1 MKIEK
6 LRKNSEFR
14 AVYRRG
20 RSFSNSILV
29 LYVFKNYKNKY
40 INRLGIS
47 VSKKVGC
54 SVVRNRVKRLIR
66 ESYRL
71 NKSRF
76 KPGYDFIF
84 IAIDF
89 LIYFVGACD
98 TTFDWTELRFVNVKL
113 INIIAKMKW

>member
-14 AVYRRG
+14 AVYRKG

-29 LYVFKNYKNKY
+29 LYVFKNYKNKD

-54 SVVRNRVKRLIR
+54 SVVRNRVKRLTR

-71 NKSRF
+71 NKYRF
-76 KPGYDFIF
+76 KTGYDFIF
-84 IAIDF
+84 IARTTINGSSYLEVEKNLID
-89 LIYFVGACD
+89 L
-98 TTFDWTELRFVNVKL
+98 LRKFKLVN
-113 INIIAKMKW
+113 

>member
-6 LRKNSEFR
+6 LSKNSEFR

-29 LYVFKNYKNKY
+29 LYVFKNYKNKD

-47 VSKKVGC
+47 VSKKIGC

-76 KPGYDFIF
+76 KTGYDFIF
-84 IAIDF
+84 IARTTINGSSYLEIEKNLIDLLNKF
-89 LIYFVGACD
+89 KL
-98 TTFDWTELRFVNVKL
+98 VN
-113 INIIAKMKW
+113 

>member
-14 AVYRRG
+14 AVYRKG

-29 LYVFKNYKNKY
+29 LYVFKNYKNKD

-47 VSKKVGC
+47 VSKKVGS

-71 NKSRF
+71 NKYRF
-76 KPGYDFIF
+76 RTGYDFIF
-84 IAIDF
+84 IARTTINGSSYLEVEKYLIDLLNKF
-89 LIYFVGACD
+89 KL
-98 TTFDWTELRFVNVKL
+98 VN
-113 INIIAKMKW
+113 

>member
-29 LYVFKNYKNKY
+29 LYVFKNYKNKN

-71 NKSRF
+71 NKYRF
-76 KPGYDFIF
+76 KTGYDFIF
-84 IAIDF
+84 IARTTIKGSSYLEVEKCLIDLLNKF
-89 LIYFVGACD
+89 KL
-98 TTFDWTELRFVNVKL
+98 VN
-113 INIIAKMKW
+113 

>member
-20 RSFSNSILV
+20 KSFSNSSLV
-29 LYVFKNYKNKY
+29 LYVFKNYKNKD

-47 VSKKVGC
+47 VSKKVGI
-54 SVVRNRVKRLIR
+54 SVVRNRIKRLVR

-71 NKSRF
+71 NKYRL
-76 KPGYDFIF
+76 KTGYDFIF
-84 IAIDF
+84 IAR
-89 LIYFVGACD
+89 
-98 TTFDWTELRFVNVKL
+98 TTINGNSYLEVERHL
-113 INIIAKMKW
+113 INLLNKFKLVN